1 MIINWS
7 MDATVGQKLR
17 FLITVVPAAVYET
30 CGKVPPVTEQV
41 IACSSLV
48 VGPPLAVHVQV
59 NVTLQRIFEA
69 VVADINSTLVVPN
82 AARCLEMFGG
92 VSCVPQVLV

>member
-1 MIINWS
+1 VIFI
-7 MDATVGQKLR
+7 DADSG
-17 FLITVVPAAVYET
+17 
-30 CGKVPPVTEQV
+30 TEAPHV
-41 IACSSLV
+41 IADETGSDSQQTSL
-48 VGPPLAVHVQV
+48 PRSQDRRRMRSRRMRSPLAVHVQV